1 MWYNHFAVGQAEHR
15 APALQLLM
23 PAGFAQ
29 ANPAAHAAL
38 IRNQH
43 RRVTAYDLH
52 ATLQHLADFPVMPE
66 PAMEASSL
74 LVDLPDDRSCEAA
87 RVPAEWCLESPR
99 ECFEAE
105 LSGSSSSS

>member
-1 MWYNHFAVGQAEHR
+1 MPR
-15 APALQLLM
+15 ALRGARV
-23 PAGFAQ
+23 A
-29 ANPAAHAAL
+29 AAL
-38 IRNQH
+38 S
-43 RRVTAYDLH
+43 V
-52 ATLQHLADFPVMPE
+52 PE